1 MKKPLAAAA
10 ALLTISASA
19 FAALPPGVFT
29 SQRPAGPPPHHS
41 HVTSSQRVH
50 VGPSQFTHTPTGNRV
65 RMTNPHGHTGPVG
78 GRMSSGSFRH
88 AGPSSA
94 TVHVG
99 PPAGPARRH
108 IGPVSGPRYD
118 RNYVR
123 PSLPPPYYRPIPP
136 LPPPR
141 WRYAGYYSG
150 HYWRPYYRSV
160 WFGYP
165 IAYYGYPGIY
175 PGVCYV
181 RPGVR
186 ISVRI

>member
-1 MKKPLAAAA
+1 MLFAPLDSSGRKAVPMMKKTLAAAA

-88 AGPSSA
+88 GGSSSA

-99 PPAGPARRH
+99 PPAGPARHH

-123 PSLPPPYYRPIPP
+123 PITGPYHPCHRP
-136 LPPPR
+136 
-141 WRYAGYYSG
+141 AGATQGITADTTGAHTTGPYGSG
-150 HYWRPYYRSV
+150 TP
-160 WFGYP
+160 
-165 IAYYGYPGIY
+165 
-175 PGVCYV
+175 
-181 RPGVR
+181 
-186 ISVRI
+186 